1 MKKTIQFLVGLIA
14 ALVLFNTC
22 RTKEI
27 AKPQPLLP
35 ESAEAITIDSLTNH
49 HEDATYHYEYRTGTS
64 GDYQY
69 NYDVIATDS
78 DKNKLKGNINVEGK
92 YGSGKLT
99 DLNGNEI
106 NITTEWIG
114 NRKFVGIDEDG
125 NKYELRVKK

>member
-1 MKKTIQFLVGLIA
+1 MKKTIQFFVGLIA

-69 NYDVIATDS
+69 NYDVIATDV
-78 DKNKLKGNINVEGK
+78 DGNELEGNINVEGK
-92 YGSGKLT
+92 YGKGTIT
-99 DLNGNEI
+99 DLEGNEI
-106 NITTEWIG
+106 EITTEWIG
-114 NRKFVGIDEDG
+114 YGKLLGKDHDSNE
-125 NKYELRVKK
+125 YEILVKN

>member
-27 AKPQPLLP
+27 DKPQQLLQ
-35 ESAEAITIDSLTNH
+35 ESVEAITIDSLTNH

-64 GDYQY
+64 RDYQY

-78 DKNKLKGNINVEGK
+78 DRNKLEGNINVEGK

-99 DLNGNEI
+99 DLKGNEI

-114 NRKFVGIDEDG
+114 NRKLVAIDEDG